1 MKFFSFL
8 FILLFFIAG
17 NSCAVIKD
25 EQNWKFSQKKGVC
38 MINSGDL
45 TTPYKFI
52 SRKDKTTQPV
62 ITINL
67 NSNEKNKS
75 HTKLIFDWHMP
86 KEYPSINIQIGSIRT
101 ILIKNKSCVA
111 MKNGTT
117 ICFVTGQDH
126 REIISAINASNN
138 IKVDISNNRG
148 SLTSWIIGLNGVREL
163 IERCRE
169 VK

>member
-1 MKFFSFL
+1 
-8 FILLFFIAG
+8 
-17 NSCAVIKD
+17 
-25 EQNWKFSQKKGVC
+25 
-38 MINSGDL
+38 
-45 TTPYKFI
+45 
-52 SRKDKTTQPV
+52 
-62 ITINL
+62 
-67 NSNEKNKS
+67 
-75 HTKLIFDWHMP
+75 MP